1 METRI
6 NTRAPDG
13 ANKKVES
20 LLESWQSQVTTMNM
34 SLKPFINFSAGGN
47 FAFDACAWRNS
58 IMDLGSFWQ

>member
-1 METRI
+1 MQKNAVNVEKCREMKTRI

-34 SLKPFINFSAGGN
+34 SLKPFINFSAAG
-47 FAFDACAWRNS
+47 
-58 IMDLGSFWQ
+58 I

>member
-1 METRI
+1 MKTRI

-34 SLKPFINFSAGGN
+34 SLKPFINFSAAGNLMLARGG
-47 FAFDACAWRNS
+47 
-58 IMDLGSFWQ
+58 IL